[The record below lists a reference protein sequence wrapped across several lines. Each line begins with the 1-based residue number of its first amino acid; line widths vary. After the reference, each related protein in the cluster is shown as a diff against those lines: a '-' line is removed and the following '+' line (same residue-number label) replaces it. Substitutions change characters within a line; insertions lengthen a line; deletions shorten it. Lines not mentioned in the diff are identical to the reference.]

1 MQRAWCFTTILL
13 FANTLALTGRD
24 ASAQDAT
31 HVLNYTP
38 PQNVFRQAID
48 PAEDYSFN
56 GANASVQVYQFR
68 PFQGNIQQAFQAT
81 LLRDWIAVMHQE
93 ENVASKPTFQKVN
106 IPGADVAIT
115 ASFNESRV
123 GLARPHLRMLIIA
136 GADAAIVDAS
146 AGTVQSWQQVVPALN
161 QMASTLRVET
171 VRAPAALTSAAGNA
185 VAGLYMGMKP
195 KYTATMQNVTGYASY
210 QNALHFYLFSAD
222 GRVYRAYDQLQVPG
236 GAISRFDFDA
246 AERRDPMN
254 SGRYT
259 VDNGKLLIRMRGNP
273 PEAIAAAAPRD
284 GKVTINTVTYERQ

>member
-13 FANTLALTGRD
+13 FANALTLATRD

-56 GANASVQVYQFR
+56 GANASVQVYPFR

-81 LLRDWIAVMHQE
+81 LLREWIAVMHQE
-93 ENVASKPTFQKVN
+93 ENASKPTFQKVN
-106 IPGADVAIT
+106 IPGADIAIT
-115 ASFNESRV
+115 ASFAETRV
-123 GLARPHLRMLIIA
+123 GLARPHLRMLIVA
-136 GADAAIVDAS
+136 GTDAAIVDAS
-146 AGTVQSWQQVVPALN
+146 AGTLQSWQQVVPALN

-171 VRAPAALTSAAGNA
+171 ARAPAALTSAAGNA

-222 GRVYRAYDQLQVPG
+222 GRVYRAYDQLQVPN

-259 VDNGKLLIRMRGNP
+259 LDSGKLVIKMHGNP
-273 PEAIAAAAPRD
+273 PETIATAAPSG

>member
-1 MQRAWCFTTILL
+1 MRLDWSGAAVLGAILL
-13 FANTLALTGRD
+13 STLAPMDVR
-24 ASAQDAT
+24 AQDAT

-56 GANASVQVYQFR
+56 NANASVQVYQFR

-81 LLRDWIAVMHQE
+81 LLREWIAVMHRE
-93 ENVASKPTFQKVN
+93 ENVANQPTFQKID
-106 IPGADVAIT
+106 IPGADLALA
-115 ASFNESRV
+115 ASFAESRV
-123 GLARPHLRMLIIA
+123 GLARPHMRILIIA
-136 GADAAIVDAS
+136 GKDAALVDAS

-161 QMASTLRVET
+161 QMASTMRVEAAS
-171 VRAPAALTSAAGNA
+171 APAALTGAAGNA

-195 KYTATMQNVTGYASY
+195 KYTATMQNVVGYASY

-222 GRVYRAYDQLQVPG
+222 GRVYRAYDRLEVPR

-259 VDNGKLLIRMRGNP
+259 VDNGKLIIKMHGSP
-273 PEAIAAAAPRD
+273 QETIATDAPKG
-284 GKVTINTVTYERQ
+284 GKVTINAVTYDRQ

>member
-24 ASAQDAT
+24 ASAQDAS

-68 PFQGNIQQAFQAT
+68 RFQGNIQQAFQAT
-81 LLRDWIAVMHQE
+81 LLREWIAVMHQE
-93 ENVASKPTFQKVN
+93 ENVAGKPAFQNVN

-115 ASFNESRV
+115 ASFNENRV

-136 GADAAIVDAS
+136 GNDAAIVDAS

-171 VRAPAALTSAAGNA
+171 VRAPAALTSAAGSA

-236 GAISRFDFDA
+236 GAIPRFDFDA

-259 VDNGKLLIRMRGNP
+259 VDNGKLVIRMRGSP
-273 PEAIAAAAPRD
+273 PETIATAAPRG

>member
-1 MQRAWCFTTILL
+1 LV
-13 FANTLALTGRD
+13 ALMALVAPD
-24 ASAQDAT
+24 ARAQDPT

-48 PAEDYSFN
+48 PAEDYAFN

-68 PFQGNIQQAFQAT
+68 PFQGNLQQAFQAT

-93 ENVASKPTFQKVN
+93 ENVAGKPTFQKVN
-106 IPGADVAIT
+106 IPGADVAIA
-115 ASFNESRV
+115 ASFAESRV

-136 GADAAIVDAS
+136 GTDAAIVDAS
-146 AGTVQSWQQVVPALN
+146 AGTQQSWQQVTPALN
-161 QMASTLRVET
+161 QMASSMRVET
-171 VRAPAALTSAAGNA
+171 VRAPAALTSAAGSA

-195 KYTATMQNVTGYASY
+195 KYTAAMQNVVGYAQY

-236 GAISRFDFDA
+236 GTISRFNFDA

-259 VDNGKLLIRMRGNP
+259 VDNGKLIIKMRGTP
-273 PEAIAAAAPRD
+273 QETIATDAPRG
-284 GKVTINTVTYERQ
+284 GKVTINTITYERQ

>member
-24 ASAQDAT
+24 ASAQDAS

-68 PFQGNIQQAFQAT
+68 PFQGNIKQAFQAT
-81 LLRDWIAVMHQE
+81 LLREWIALMHQE
-93 ENVASKPTFQKVN
+93 ENAGRPTFQKVD
-106 IPGADVAIT
+106 IPGADIAIT
-115 ASFNESRV
+115 ASFAETRV
-123 GLARPHLRMLIIA
+123 GLARPHLRLLIIA
-136 GADAAIVDAS
+136 GSDAAIVDAS
-146 AGTVQSWQQVVPALN
+146 GGTLQSWQQVVPALN

-222 GRVYRAYDQLQVPG
+222 GRVYRAYDQLDVPG
-236 GAISRFDFDA
+236 GAISRFDFAA

-259 VDNGKLLIRMRGNP
+259 LDNGKLVIKMHGSP
-273 PEAIAAAAPRD
+273 PETIATAAPRG

>member
-1 MQRAWCFTTILL
+1 MQRAWCQCLAFCIIV
-13 FANTLALTGRD
+13 LALSARD
-24 ASAQDAT
+24 ARAQDAT

-68 PFQGNIQQAFQAT
+68 RFQGNIQQAFQAT
-81 LLRDWIAVMHQE
+81 LLREWIAVMHQE

-236 GAISRFDFDA
+236 GAIPRFDFDA

-259 VDNGKLLIRMRGNP
+259 VDNGKLVIRMRGSP
-273 PEAIAAAAPRD
+273 PETIATAAPRG

>member
-1 MQRAWCFTTILL
+1 LL
-13 FANTLALTGRD
+13 VANVLALAGHD

-68 PFQGNIQQAFQAT
+68 RFQGNIQQTFQAT
-81 LLRDWIAVMHQE
+81 LLREWIAVMHQE
-93 ENVASKPTFQKVN
+93 ENVAGKPTFQKVN

-115 ASFNESRV
+115 ASFTESRV

-136 GADAAIVDAS
+136 GTDAAIVDAS
-146 AGTVQSWQQVVPALN
+146 AGTAQSWQQVVPALN

-171 VRAPAALTSAAGNA
+171 VRAPAALTSAAGSA

-210 QNALHFYLFSAD
+210 QNALHYYLFSAD

-259 VDNGKLLIRMRGNP
+259 IDNGKLLIRMHGSP
-273 PEAIAAAAPRD
+273 PETIATGAPRD
-284 GKVTINTVTYERQ
+284 GKVTINAVTYERQ

>member
-1 MQRAWCFTTILL
+1 LAFCIIV
-13 FANTLALTGRD
+13 LALSARD
-24 ASAQDAT
+24 ARAQDAT

-68 PFQGNIQQAFQAT
+68 RFQGNIQQAFQAT
-81 LLRDWIAVMHQE
+81 LLREWIAVMHQE

-236 GAISRFDFDA
+236 GAIPRFDFDA

-259 VDNGKLLIRMRGNP
+259 VDNGKLVIRMRGSP
-273 PEAIAAAAPRD
+273 PETIATAAPRG

>member
-1 MQRAWCFTTILL
+1 MQRAWYQCFAFCIIV
-13 FANTLALTGRD
+13 LALSGRD
-24 ASAQDAT
+24 ARAQDAT
-31 HVLNYTP
+31 HVLTYTP
-38 PQNVFRQAID
+38 PQNVFRQTID

-81 LLRDWIAVMHQE
+81 LLREWIALMHQE
-93 ENVASKPTFQKVN
+93 ENAGRPTFQKVD
-106 IPGADVAIT
+106 IPGADIAIT
-115 ASFNESRV
+115 ASFAETRV
-123 GLARPHLRMLIIA
+123 GLARPHLRLLIIA
-136 GADAAIVDAS
+136 GSDAAIVDAS
-146 AGTVQSWQQVVPALN
+146 GGTLQSWQQVVPALN

-222 GRVYRAYDQLQVPG
+222 GRVYRAYDQLDVPG
-236 GAISRFDFDA
+236 GAISRFDFAA

-259 VDNGKLLIRMRGNP
+259 LDNGKLVIKMHGSP
-273 PEAIAAAAPRD
+273 PETIATAAPRG

>member
-1 MQRAWCFTTILL
+1 MQGAWYQCLAFCIIV
-13 FANTLALTGRD
+13 LALSGRD
-24 ASAQDAT
+24 ARAQDAT
-31 HVLNYTP
+31 HVLTYTP

-68 PFQGNIQQAFQAT
+68 PFQGNIQQTFQAT
-81 LLRDWIAVMHQE
+81 LLREWIAVMHQE
-93 ENVASKPTFQKVN
+93 ENASKPAFQKVN
-106 IPGADVAIT
+106 VPGADIAIT
-115 ASFNESRV
+115 ASFAENRV

-136 GADAAIVDAS
+136 GSDAAIVDAS
-146 AGTVQSWQQVVPALN
+146 AGTLQSWQQVVPALN

-171 VRAPAALTSAAGNA
+171 VKAPAALTPAAGNA

-259 VDNGKLLIRMRGNP
+259 LDNGKLIIKMHGSP
-273 PEAIAAAAPRD
+273 PETIATAAPRG

>member
-1 MQRAWCFTTILL
+1 MQRAWCFTRILL
-13 FANTLALTGRD
+13 VANVLALAGHD

-68 PFQGNIQQAFQAT
+68 RFQGNIQATFQAT

-93 ENVASKPTFQKVN
+93 ENVAGKPTFQKVN

-115 ASFNESRV
+115 ASFAESRV

-136 GADAAIVDAS
+136 GTDAAIVDAS
-146 AGTVQSWQQVVPALN
+146 AGTAQSWQQVVPALN

-171 VRAPAALTSAAGNA
+171 VRAPATLTSAAGNA

-222 GRVYRAYDQLQVPG
+222 GRVYRAYDQIQVPG
-236 GAISRFDFDA
+236 GALSRFDFDA

-259 VDNGKLLIRMRGNP
+259 IDNGKLLIRMHGSP
-273 PEAIAAAAPRD
+273 PETITAGAPRD

>member
-1 MQRAWCFTTILL
+1 MQRAWCFTRILL
-13 FANTLALTGRD
+13 VANVLALAGRD
-24 ASAQDAT
+24 ASAQDPT
-31 HVLNYTP
+31 HLLNYTP

-68 PFQGNIQQAFQAT
+68 RFQGNIQATFQAT

-93 ENVASKPTFQKVN
+93 ENVAGKPTFQKVN

-115 ASFNESRV
+115 ASFAESRV

-136 GADAAIVDAS
+136 GTDAAIVDAS
-146 AGTVQSWQQVVPALN
+146 AGTAQSWQQVVPALN

-171 VRAPAALTSAAGNA
+171 VRAPATLTSAAGNA

-222 GRVYRAYDQLQVPG
+222 GRVYRAYDQIQVPG
-236 GAISRFDFDA
+236 GALSRFDFDA

-259 VDNGKLLIRMRGNP
+259 IDNGKLLIRMHGSP
-273 PEAIAAAAPRD
+273 PETITAGAPRD